1 MVWALGAGIV
11 SGNGVTG
18 VGGGAVMTQKLVAK
32 VKHRNLVPRPDD
44 VAARLD
50 SAVTGVLKTAGTR
63 FTASER
69 TREWP

>member
-1 MVWALGAGIV
+1 
-11 SGNGVTG
+11 
-18 VGGGAVMTQKLVAK
+18 MTQKLVAK

>member
-1 MVWALGAGIV
+1 
-11 SGNGVTG
+11 
-18 VGGGAVMTQKLVAK
+18 MTQKLVAK

-50 SAVTGVLKTAGTR
+50 SAVTAVLKTAGTR